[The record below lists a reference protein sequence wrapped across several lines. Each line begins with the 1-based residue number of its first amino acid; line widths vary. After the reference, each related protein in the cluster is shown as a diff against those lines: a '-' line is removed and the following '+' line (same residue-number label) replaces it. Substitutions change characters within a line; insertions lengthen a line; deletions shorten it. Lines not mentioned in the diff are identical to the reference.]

1 MSSPSPTS
9 NTPLSPAAVKR
20 LQSLEHKARVEG
32 FVQFEYGRPLYLR
45 EPESATIRYAGSDA
59 IRVRAD
65 AHACPPFWA
74 EAQIFA
80 SDWAK
85 ARSSG
90 FMHPTLVRCI
100 GGRLSGGPSK
110 LRAVLTSE
118 GRVIFS
124 EAKPEDKDVVYY
136 AAVTLP
142 DACTTHLA
150 RAASATPAP
159 IAEDDAASAAASP
172 SHA

>member
-1 MSSPSPTS
+1 MSSPSPTNT
-9 NTPLSPAAVKR
+9 NTPLSPAAVRR

-32 FVQFEYGRPLYLR
+32 FVQFEHDRPLYLR

-80 SDWAK
+80 SDWERAS
-85 ARSSG
+85 ANTAG
-90 FMHPTLVRCI
+90 TPVLVRCI

-110 LRAVLTSE
+110 VRAMLTSE
-118 GRVIFS
+118 GRVVFS

-142 DACTTHLA
+142 TACTTHLA
-150 RAASATPAP
+150 RAAAAPTP
-159 IAEDDAASAAASP
+159 IAEDDTAA
-172 SHA
+172 